1 MASVR
6 LPSLAL
12 LVVLSLTGLAA
23 GQDWARKMFET
34 TSHDFGNVARGSKV
48 DYYFTFHNPYKEDA
62 HVMDVRSSC
71 GCTTPRAV
79 KDSVKTYEESAV
91 VASFNTRS
99 FLGQRS
105 ATITV
110 VFDKPFYAEVQ
121 LQVQGYIRR
130 DIVMHPGDVDLG
142 TVDQGTPVEKHISIS
157 YAGRDDWQILD
168 VKSGN
173 PYLEPRLTETKRG
186 SGQVSYD
193 LQVFLKPDAPSGTIS
208 EQLTLLTNDQRSP
221 EVPLDVEGRVVAELT
236 VSPASLLMGVLEPG
250 QKATKQLVVKAK
262 KPFRITGV
270 TCDDDSFEIHA
281 PDATKPM
288 HVVPITFVAGDK
300 TGKVAQKIRFTTDL
314 GQDVVAEFSAY
325 AQVVSPE
332 KQADQAAT
340 KRPAK

>member
-12 LVVLSLTGLAA
+12 LVVLSLTGLAV

-34 TSHDFGNVARGSKV
+34 TSHDFGNVACGSKV

-79 KDSVKTYEESAV
+79 KDSVKTYEEGAI

-99 FLGQRS
+99 FLGQRN

-173 PYLEPRLTETKRG
+173 PYLEP
-186 SGQVSYD
+186 
-193 LQVFLKPDAPSGTIS
+193 
-208 EQLTLLTNDQRSP
+208 
-221 EVPLDVEGRVVAELT
+221 
-236 VSPASLLMGVLEPG
+236 
-250 QKATKQLVVKAK
+250 
-262 KPFRITGV
+262 
-270 TCDDDSFEIHA
+270 H
-281 PDATKPM
+281 
-288 HVVPITFVAGDK
+288 
-300 TGKVAQKIRFTTDL
+300 
-314 GQDVVAEFSAY
+314 
-325 AQVVSPE
+325 
-332 KQADQAAT
+332 
-340 KRPAK
+340 